1 MSLLSIAISQV
12 QLRPQYHPSYSV
24 EQTLSAGRPISPLRQ
39 SRKEKLHAIS
49 LELGEAIHATIL
61 DEIHKTD
68 PKIHK
73 DDCRKMLDE
82 LCAEKRMDKHV
93 VICGGKKVFYTARPE

>member
-1 MSLLSIAISQV
+1 MSLLSIAINQV
-12 QLRPQYHPSYSV
+12 QLRPQYHPSYAV
-24 EQTLSAGRPISPLRQ
+24 EQLSAGRPISALRQ
-39 SRKEKLHAIS
+39 SRKDKLHAIS
-49 LELGEAIHATIL
+49 LKIGTAIHATIL
-61 DEIHKTD
+61 AVMRETD

-82 LCAEKRMDKHV
+82 LCADKRMDKRV

>member
-1 MSLLSIAISQV
+1 MNLFSLALHQAH
-12 QLRPQYHPSYSV
+12 LRPQYPPSYAV
-24 EQTLSAGRPISPLRQ
+24 EQLSAGRPISALRQ

-49 LELGEAIHATIL
+49 LELGEAIHANIL
-61 DEIHKTD
+61 AVMRETD

-82 LCAEKRMDKHV
+82 LCADKRMDKRV